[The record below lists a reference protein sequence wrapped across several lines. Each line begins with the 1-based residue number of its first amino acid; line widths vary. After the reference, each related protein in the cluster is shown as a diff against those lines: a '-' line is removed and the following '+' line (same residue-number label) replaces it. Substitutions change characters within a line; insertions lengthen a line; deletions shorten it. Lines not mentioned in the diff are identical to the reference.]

1 MSKESINTDS
11 TYNLHGVKSQAS
23 IDGGSDGSGSSDGT
37 EKVQVGKNPAP
48 VPGPTGKTYS
58 FIVVEFL
65 FNFVYVNE

>member
-37 EKVQVGKNPAP
+37 EKVQVGK
-48 VPGPTGKTYS
+48 KMYM
-58 FIVVEFL
+58 FK
-65 FNFVYVNE
+65 